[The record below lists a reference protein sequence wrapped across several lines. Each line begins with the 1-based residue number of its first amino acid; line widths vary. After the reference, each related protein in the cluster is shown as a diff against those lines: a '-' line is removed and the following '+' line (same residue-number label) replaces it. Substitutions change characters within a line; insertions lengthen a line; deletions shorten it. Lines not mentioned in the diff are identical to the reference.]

1 MINNQ
6 PISNNNISYK
16 TTEYKHKTCAGL
28 HCKNTPTH
36 YLKLAVIKR
45 SGWFCHT
52 RTQNL
57 QKESLV
63 EAIFNDN
70 VETGGESSFGE
81 V

>member
-1 MINNQ
+1 MTNIQ
-6 PISNNNISYK
+6 YESNSSNRYNVS
-16 TTEYKHKTCAGL
+16 EYNLTCAGKN
-28 HCKNTPTH
+28 CKNIPTRFIR
-36 YLKLAVIKR
+36 LVLIKR
-45 SGWFCHT
+45 SGWFCQT
-52 RTQNL
+52 CTQNL